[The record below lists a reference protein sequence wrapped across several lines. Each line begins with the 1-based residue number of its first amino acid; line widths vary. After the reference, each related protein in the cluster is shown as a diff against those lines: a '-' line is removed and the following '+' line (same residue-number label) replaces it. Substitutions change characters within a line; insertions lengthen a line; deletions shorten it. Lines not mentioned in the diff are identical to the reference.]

1 MSLIYKIKS
10 DQNTEPVEMNAYQI
24 MQQVN
29 QALQGSDKQIIA
41 VTPDGTTAQVTQGG
55 KQYTVPMSKI
65 IAGAG
70 LQLASA
76 LPPSESAAF
85 DMVNPKWRY
94 AISNLEDDA
103 QRRAYLQ
110 AKVQEIRPG
119 AEITGGGRDWYMY
132 DAQSGK
138 WQGLTNSPDFDLADL
153 SEIGTVGARI
163 AGGIAGAV
171 GGGFLG
177 AGAGPVGALA
187 GASVGSGGGT
197 ALAETATRGLASL
210 DPDYR
215 NAFDMNK
222 AVQAG
227 AISTGVS
234 AAMPGVAKG
243 IGAVGSKLLHPAI
256 KGAAQ
261 APVSTAMQ
269 LGGKTAEGVGNVAQ
283 ISKLGASVPGKTAG
297 AILTPGI
304 NTITGVGALAQV
316 PALLTRGANWAAGKL
331 GVKGAQAGA
340 EEGAEGVLQRLGSWA
355 GGKFSPAPTSGAGGG
370 INLNPA
376 GGLAKDVAAKQSM
389 QQAGGEYG
397 RSLGQGFDAAAKG
410 GQSLMAGAE
419 EAFGA
424 LSRGLSGV
432 GQRVASGGQTLQ
444 RGAAALR
451 PYEPAI
457 LAQTLARAGRP
468 YNLQSMELPSGGG
481 GLGPN
486 MPLGGPRTTPIQAP
500 YTMPY
505 VAPQQGGY
513 LPGYMPY
520 DLEI

>member
-41 VTPDGTTAQVTQGG
+41 VTPDGTTAQVSQGG

-65 IAGAG
+65 ISGAG

-76 LPPSESAAF
+76 LPSANDAAF
-85 DMVNPKWRY
+85 DMVNAKWRY

-103 QRRAYLQ
+103 QRKAYIQ
-110 AKVQEIRPG
+110 AKVNEIRPG

-138 WQGLTNSPDFDLADL
+138 WQGLTNSPDFDIADL
-153 SEIGTVGARI
+153 SEVGTVGARI
-163 AGGIAGAV
+163 AGGVAGAV
-171 GGGFLG
+171 GGGVLG
-177 AGAGPVGALA
+177 AGAGPVGVLG
-187 GASVGSGGGT
+187 GASLGSGGGT

-215 NAFDMNK
+215 NAFDMGK
-222 AVQAG
+222 ALQAG
-227 AISTGVS
+227 GISTGVS
-234 AAMPGVAKG
+234 MAVPGAMKAA
-243 IGAVGSKLLHPAI
+243 GALGSKLLHPAI
-256 KGAAQ
+256 KGAVS
-261 APVSTAMQ
+261 APVSTAMNV
-269 LGGKTAEGVGNVAQ
+269 GGKTAEGVGNVAQ
-283 ISKLGASVPGKTAG
+283 IAKLGASVPGKTAG
-297 AILTPGI
+297 SILTPGI
-304 NTITGVGALAQV
+304 NTVTGVGALAQV
-316 PALLTRGANWAAGKL
+316 PQFAVKGANWVANKL
-331 GVKGAQAGA
+331 GVKGAQKGT
-340 EEGAEGVLQRLGSWA
+340 EEGAEGILQRFGSWA
-355 GGKFSPAPTSGAGGG
+355 GGKFSPAPTSGVGGG

-397 RSLGQGFDAAAKG
+397 RSLGQGFDSASKG
-410 GQSLMAGAE
+410 GQSLMNAAE
-419 EAFGA
+419 ETFGA
-424 LSRGLSGV
+424 LSRATAGAGK
-432 GQRVASGGQTLQ
+432 RVVSGGQAMQ
-444 RGAAALR
+444 RGGANLK

-486 MPLGGPRTTPIQAP
+486 MPLGGPRTTPIQNPYAVPYAP
-500 YTMPY
+500 
-505 VAPQQGGY
+505 PQQGGY